1 MSLIPRGGDTIWG
14 TLDWSPEEGSVC
26 LSGKEESDHSKGINY
41 GRMISFGRDVAEAP
55 ASDIDQIDFRVS
67 YVSYIC
73 IPCLF
78 LNTENSH
85 YWFRQLG

>member
-26 LSGKEESDHSKGINY
+26 PSGKEESDHSKGINY